1 MSEPQPL
8 EKIGATVKIVDDERK
23 VIRSVLKIRVDEA
36 YDALEELELLL
47 SGFVVTTKVTKGT
60 EMKVDEGTG
69 ELVPVE
75 RPVKRA
81 VKQRA
86 FDPRLLL
93 EKGNREL
100 LMQKFREAQLAT
112 GLGDFILTEF
122 QWASNTS
129 APRSTLETEGKGGQT
144 IIVNSQPQQEQKR
157 VGFFEHVGAAL
168 ENITKGLAIVKTTE
182 KPIMVQLRESKTPME
197 KASLLG
203 RAALSIDAWMVRRAF
218 HYYDSYDTPSIKE
231 YFVNETIA
239 LLKQWIDAAMDVV
252 KAADHFL
259 NHRMLHLEHE
269 IAKAEAAAVGAALSQ
284 PKPQE
289 VPRPTA

>member
-1 MSEPQPL
+1 VSEPQPL